1 VCLCD
6 SRALFPVLN
15 SLDCALAELARGG
28 LTSRDEG
35 CEVWAADSIKKA
47 HAAIYI
53 GWLVN
58 GLPMKLRGS
67 INSANA
73 RISAIVLADD
83 MLSSRLLG
91 SNCWICPS
99 KECMSVGWWSSMIR
113 V

>member
-1 VCLCD
+1 MCFC
-6 SRALFPVLN
+6 N
-15 SLDCALAELARGG
+15 SLALLPDLKSFDCAPFELARGG
-28 LTSRDEG
+28 LTSRDVG

-58 GLPMKLRGS
+58 GLPIKLLGS

-73 RISAIVLADD
+73 RISAMVLAED

-91 SNCWICPS
+91 SNC
-99 KECMSVGWWSSMIR
+99 
-113 V
+113 